1 MVKRKA
7 VDSLDEWLKK
17 GELASAAR
25 RLDAESIAETESQ
38 IPSSTAEG
46 ITPQTAKGIPTV
58 EPAEL
63 EVSSDEAAN
72 WFWSLLEQA
81 GYELW

>member
-17 GELASAAR
+17 GTLAAAPR
-25 RLDAESIAETESQ
+25 RLDTKIVAGIDNQ

-46 ITPQTAKGIPTV
+46 VPPQTAKGFPTIA
-58 EPAEL
+58 PAEV
-63 EVSSDEAAN
+63 EVSSDKVAN
-72 WFWSLLEQA
+72 RFWSILEQA

>member
-25 RLDAESIAETESQ
+25 RLDTEIVAEIDNQ

-46 ITPQTAKGIPTV
+46 VPPQMTKGIPTV
-58 EPAEL
+58 APAEV

-72 WFWSLLEQA
+72 WFWSILEQA

>member
-7 VDSLDEWLKK
+7 VDSLDEWLKE

-25 RLDAESIAETESQ
+25 RLNAESIAETESQ
-38 IPSSTAEG
+38 IPSSTAED
-46 ITPQTAKGIPTV
+46 ITPQMDKGIPTL

-63 EVSSDEAAN
+63 EVSGDEAAS
-72 WFWSLLEQA
+72 WFWSLLAQA